1 MTRPILYI
9 SGPYSPGYGRST
21 EDNIETARAYA
32 VRAWEKGW
40 AAFTPHLNTAG
51 FEHLCTGLEHD
62 DWLAG
67 DLAFLSLLR
76 PGRDAVLMLPR
87 WILSRG
93 AKIEHSAAL
102 NRNLQVYYADAIAG
116 GVPEVPK

>member
-1 MTRPILYI
+1 MRPILYI

-40 AAFTPHLNTAG
+40 AAITPHLNTAG
-51 FEHLCTGLEHD
+51 FEHLCTGVEHG

-67 DLAFLSLLR
+67 DLARLD
-76 PGRDAVLMLPR
+76 PARDAVLMLPR

-93 AKIEHSAAL
+93 AQVEHKAAL
-102 NRNLQVYYADAIAG
+102 SRKLRVYYADAIAG
-116 GVPEVPK
+116 GVPEAPR